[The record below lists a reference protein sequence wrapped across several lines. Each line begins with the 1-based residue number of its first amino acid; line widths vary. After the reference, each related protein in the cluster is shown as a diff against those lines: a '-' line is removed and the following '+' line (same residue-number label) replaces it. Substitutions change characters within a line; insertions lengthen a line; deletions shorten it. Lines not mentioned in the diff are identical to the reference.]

1 MPARLHAFCDVLAR
15 YLSVK
20 SSDPPGTV
28 YPTGNPFS
36 QPPPA
41 YPLSFRRPITH
52 TIRRMNGLMMDYPL
66 TLSTIFRR
74 AESVYPRHEV
84 VWRAADKSVRRCT
97 YGDFAVRARR
107 LAQAL
112 LDLGIEPGDRVAT
125 LAWNHAPHLE
135 AYFGIPLMGGVLHT
149 LNLRLHP
156 EELAYIV
163 NHAEDRAILVDE
175 SLLPLWEQV
184 RPRVNVPTTIVV
196 AATKPVASGYLE
208 YEALIAKSEPA
219 RDLPDPDER
228 AAAAMCY
235 TTGTTGNPKGVLY
248 SHRSLVLH
256 TLGLSLDHCMG
267 IREHDVVLP
276 VVPMFHANAW
286 GMPFSAVMVGAKFVM
301 PGSHLDPA
309 SLVDL
314 FHNER
319 VTLTGGVPTIWM
331 AMLQYLDANPGK
343 FDLSAIRAMY
353 VGGSAVPQALIEAF
367 EKRHGLKINQA
378 WGMTEM
384 APLGTVAHCPPSM
397 ANATDAA
404 KFAYRAKQG
413 RPAPFVEIRARN
425 EDGLVPW
432 DAQTMG
438 ELEVRGPWIAS
449 AYYNRP
455 DSADRFT
462 DDGWFKTGDI
472 VTIDRDATI
481 QVQDRTKDLIK
492 SGGEWISS
500 VALECA
506 LMGHPSVAE
515 AAVIPMTS
523 AKWCERP
530 LAAVVLKPGATATPE
545 ELKAF
550 LAPSF
555 TKFWLPDAFEFIDA
569 IPRTS
574 AGKFKKSELRE
585 RFKDYQAAE

>member
-1 MPARLHAFCDVLAR
+1 
-15 YLSVK
+15 
-20 SSDPPGTV
+20 
-28 YPTGNPFS
+28 
-36 QPPPA
+36 
-41 YPLSFRRPITH
+41 
-52 TIRRMNGLMMDYPL
+52 MNGLMMDYPL

-74 AESVYPRHEV
+74 AETIYPRREV
-84 VWRAADKSVRRCT
+84 VWRAADKSIERYT
-97 YGDFAVRARR
+97 YRDFAVRARR
-107 LAQAL
+107 LARAL
-112 LDLGIEPGDRVAT
+112 SDLGVQPGDRVAT
-125 LAWNHAPHLE
+125 LGWNHSRHLE

-156 EELAYIV
+156 DELAYIV
-163 NHAEDRAILVDE
+163 NHAEDRVVLVDE

-184 RPRVNVPTTIVV
+184 RPKVHVETTIVMG
-196 AATKPVASGYLE
+196 ATRPMTGNDLE
-208 YEALIAKSEPA
+208 YEALIAKAKPA
-219 RDLPDPDER
+219 MDLAEPDER

-267 IREHDVVLP
+267 IREDDTVLP

-301 PGSHLDPA
+301 PGPHLDPA

-314 FHNER
+314 FQRER

-331 AMLQYLDANPGK
+331 GVLQYLDAHPGT

-353 VGGSAVPQALIEAF
+353 VGGSAVPQSLIEAF
-367 EKRHGLKINQA
+367 ECRYGLKIIQA
-378 WGMTEM
+378 WGMTEL
-384 APLGTVAHCPPSM
+384 APVGTVGHCPP
-397 ANATDAA
+397 ALAKAPDHV
-404 KFAYRAKQG
+404 KFAFRAKQG

-425 EDGLVPW
+425 EEGLVAW
-432 DAQTMG
+432 DGKTMG

-462 DDGWFKTGDI
+462 ADGWFKTGDI
-472 VTIDRDATI
+472 VTIDGDATI
-481 QVQDRTKDLIK
+481 QIQDRTKDLIK

-506 LMGHPSVAE
+506 LMGHPAVAE
-515 AAVIPMTS
+515 AAVIPIASM
-523 AKWCERP
+523 KWSERP
-530 LAAVVLKPGATATPE
+530 LAAVVLKAGATATPGD
-545 ELKAF
+545 LRAF
-550 LAPSF
+550 LASDFP
-555 TKFWLPDAFEFIDA
+555 KFWLPDAFEFVDA

-574 AGKFKKSELRE
+574 AGKFKKSELRD
-585 RFKDYQAAE
+585 RFKDRCASE